1 MTAIKSTLKIS
12 LFCYPNAPVEDLLT
26 ALQANNHAALVYVPA
41 SSILQK
47 IAKFFGKD
55 SLEIGETL
63 TRKNLTVQVLPFLSQ
78 ADYDQLLHSCD
89 LNFVRG
95 EDSWVRAIWAGKPF
109 IWQPYIQTE
118 NTHLEKIKRIF
129 SNFLCKFR
137 TKRDAL
143 RDAPMLVCRAYA
155 K

>member
-1 MTAIKSTLKIS
+1 
-12 LFCYPNAPVEDLLT
+12 
-26 ALQANNHAALVYVPA
+26 
-41 SSILQK
+41 

-118 NTHLEKIKRIF
+118 NAHLEKLNAFLVTFYANFEQKEMLCEAYQCWSAGHMPNDVLQRYLNNLPATQAYTFARAKQLAAQTDLAAKLVIF
-129 SNFLCKFR
+129 CNNARL
-137 TKRDAL
+137 
-143 RDAPMLVCRAYA
+143 
-155 K
+155 